1 MDDLE
6 KVVRQALAELPL
18 GARRQE
24 PGRLTPSQIE
34 PDAAH
39 GEPVVQGETSAVA
52 RVRRQPGRPRSS
64 TEMHTIPNRPYGP
77 PDELRAQLP
86 SRSQRPLERPRGA
99 GRWRGSGGMKPDEH
113 VLEEELGAEAIR
125 HAVTGQK
132 HDQRLVVARAQ
143 DGG

>member
-1 MDDLE
+1 MEVLAAEEIRRADHALDDGVPGVGIDDLE

-64 TEMHTIPNRPYGP
+64 TEMHTIPDRPYGP

-86 SRSQRPLERPRGA
+86 SRSHARSSGPAAPGGGGA
-99 GRWRGSGGMKPDEH
+99 P
-113 VLEEELGAEAIR
+113 AA
-125 HAVTGQK
+125 
-132 HDQRLVVARAQ
+132 
-143 DGG
+143 